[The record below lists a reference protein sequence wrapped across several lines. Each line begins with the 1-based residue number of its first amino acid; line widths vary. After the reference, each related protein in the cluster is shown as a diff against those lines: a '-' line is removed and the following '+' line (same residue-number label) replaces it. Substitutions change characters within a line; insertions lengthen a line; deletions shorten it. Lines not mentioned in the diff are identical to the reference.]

1 MKEFETMSFS
11 TTCFNCNQTSLFS
24 SIQFSK
30 SWWEGVQN
38 KLPKSDMI
46 VSKEELG
53 FSYNISVI
61 LNQVKKLKDSIFLKL
76 SAPIANHFATER
88 EILYTGL

>member
-1 MKEFETMSFS
+1 
-11 TTCFNCNQTSLFS
+11 
-24 SIQFSK
+24 
-30 SWWEGVQN
+30 
-38 KLPKSDMI
+38 MI